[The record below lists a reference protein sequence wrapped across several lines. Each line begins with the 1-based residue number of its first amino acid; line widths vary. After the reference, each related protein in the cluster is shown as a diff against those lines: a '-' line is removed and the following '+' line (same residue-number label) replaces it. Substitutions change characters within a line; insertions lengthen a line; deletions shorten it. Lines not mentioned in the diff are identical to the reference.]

1 MSQALYPSY
10 SDIDTYRMAA
20 CSIDTAIRNAVSA
33 GGSLESLA
41 LLDNFCWCDSNN
53 PERLGELKD
62 AAKACFYYAIAYG
75 TPFISGKDSM
85 FNDFHGY
92 DKDFNEV
99 KISIPP
105 TLLISSIGVVEDVR
119 RCQTI
124 DFKFP
129 GDLLYCVGMTKP
141 EMGGSEYLAMMGERL
156 SGSRYIGNRAPSV
169 QADNTIVLYR
179 AVEEAMK
186 RGYIASSISIERGGL
201 GVALGKSAMAGMK
214 GCSIDLSK
222 IPAGEPLR
230 DDDLL
235 FSESQGRF
243 LFSVNPQNKDE
254 FELLFD
260 GMPLAL
266 IGTVSHTG
274 MIEVIGMEGRM
285 VISTDVDALQNS
297 YKSTFKDFQG

>member
-1 MSQALYPSY
+1 
-10 SDIDTYRMAA
+10 
-20 CSIDTAIRNAVSA
+20 
-33 GGSLESLA
+33 
-41 LLDNFCWCDSNN
+41 
-53 PERLGELKD
+53 
-62 AAKACFYYAIAYG
+62 
-75 TPFISGKDSM
+75 
-85 FNDFHGY
+85 
-92 DKDFNEV
+92 
-99 KISIPP
+99 
-105 TLLISSIGVVEDVR
+105 
-119 RCQTI
+119 
-124 DFKFP
+124 
-129 GDLLYCVGMTKP
+129 
-141 EMGGSEYLAMMGERL
+141 
-156 SGSRYIGNRAPSV
+156 
-169 QADNTIVLYR
+169 
-179 AVEEAMK
+179 MK

-254 FELLFD
+254 FEVLFD

-274 MIEVIGMEGRM
+274 MIEVKGMEGGT
-285 VISTDVDALQNS
+285 VISTDVDALQGS